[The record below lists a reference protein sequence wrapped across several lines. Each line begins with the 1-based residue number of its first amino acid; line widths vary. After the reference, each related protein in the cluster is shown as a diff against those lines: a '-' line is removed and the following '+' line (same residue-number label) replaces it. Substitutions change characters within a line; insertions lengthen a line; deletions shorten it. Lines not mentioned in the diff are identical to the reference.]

1 MSCGYEMTELV
12 PGEWQYIDVKDKRV
26 LQIMRFIFQTTEE
39 GNFAHSIREVRVHSE
54 FTLQNL
60 ITVLVAG
67 ACSAAFSRMPI
78 PLFREVGVPTT
89 LNCQVT

>member
-12 PGEWQYIDVKDKRV
+12 PGERQYIDVKDKRV

-39 GNFAHSIREVRVHSE
+39 GNFAHNIREVRVHAE

-67 ACSAAFSRMPI
+67 ACSAVFPGCPSPYSERWA
-78 PLFREVGVPTT
+78 
-89 LNCQVT
+89 C